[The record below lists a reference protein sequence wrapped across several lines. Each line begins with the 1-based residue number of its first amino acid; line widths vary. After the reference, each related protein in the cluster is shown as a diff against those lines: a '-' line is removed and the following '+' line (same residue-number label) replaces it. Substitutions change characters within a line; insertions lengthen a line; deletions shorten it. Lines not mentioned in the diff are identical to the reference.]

1 MVSSSINGLV
11 LTCYRLAEICILK
24 WIGYTSVIKKELENS
39 MASACARHILVKSEK
54 LAQELKAKIAKGAD
68 FGQLAKKN
76 STCPS
81 GKKGGDLGEFKPGQ
95 MVKAFDDVVFKKSIL
110 TVHGPIKTKFGYHLI
125 ETIYR
130 N

>member
-1 MVSSSINGLV
+1 MSFSQDDSALIKSIYF
-11 LTCYRLAEICILK
+11 TLAIISYNNAINPK
-24 WIGYTSVIKKELENS
+24 LENNV
-39 MASACARHILVKSEK
+39 AAACARHILVKSEK

-95 MVKAFDDVVFKKSIL
+95 MVKAFDDVVFKKAIL

-125 ETIYR
+125 QTIYR